1 MCDTAKLHFP
11 QIHQEIKILH
21 TAVSINSLETWT
33 KTWSVEAHKA
43 KDVKEQ
49 AKMKKT
55 EIAFMKVGK

>member
-1 MCDTAKLHFP
+1 M
-11 QIHQEIKILH
+11 
-21 TAVSINSLETWT
+21 NSAHSCFYKFAGNLNK

-43 KDVKEQ
+43 KDVQEQ